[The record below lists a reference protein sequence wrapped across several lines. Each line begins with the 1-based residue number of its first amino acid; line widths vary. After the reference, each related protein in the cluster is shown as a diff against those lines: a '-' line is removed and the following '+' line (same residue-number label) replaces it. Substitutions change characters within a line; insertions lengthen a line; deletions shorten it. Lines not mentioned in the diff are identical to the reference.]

1 MAQVGACVHVGPH
14 QRGRQRHR
22 RGDLSASGG
31 AGRGGRSVLRT
42 FGLGRQA
49 TAAAFETVGSHDLL
63 DHADS
68 EAFLEAAELTPISSA
83 FVHRAVLVRQA
94 DILGVLLDG
103 SLEEAL
109 AALAGADTVVLA
121 GRVIPADGAE

>member
-1 MAQVGACVHVGPH
+1 MRTH
-14 QRGRQRHR
+14 QRRDHGHW
-22 RGDLSASGG
+22 LA
-31 AGRGGRSVLRT
+31 AGRCRLVEAARLGG
-42 FGLGRQA
+42 Q
-49 TAAAFETVGSHDLL
+49 TAAATLQAVRTHNLL
-63 DHADS
+63 HHAN
-68 EAFLEAAELTPISSA
+68 AQALLKTAELTSVSSA